1 MNYFLITYIAYIIL
15 TLILTSWV
23 GKTLFVNGKIF
34 LMDIFKN
41 DELLVNSINK
51 LLLIGFYLV
60 NFGYALRNLIERS
73 QVNSAVQS
81 VEMLSRKVGL
91 IIITLGIMHFLNLFV
106 LFAMRSKSKRSSST
120 TIDNSNG
127 APSPRPITT
136 TE

>member
-1 MNYFLITYIAYIIL
+1 MNYLLITYIAYIIL
-15 TLILTSWV
+15 TLILTFWV

-51 LLLIGFYLV
+51 LLLIGFYLI

-106 LFAMRSKSKRSSST
+106 LFAMRSKSKRASSP

>member
-1 MNYFLITYIAYIIL
+1 MNYLLITYIAYIIL
-15 TLILTSWV
+15 TLILTFWV

-51 LLLIGFYLV
+51 LLLIGFYLI

-106 LFAMRSKSKRSSST
+106 LFAMRSRSKKAPNPR
-120 TIDNSNG
+120 IDNSLG
-127 APSPRPITT
+127 TLT
-136 TE
+136 